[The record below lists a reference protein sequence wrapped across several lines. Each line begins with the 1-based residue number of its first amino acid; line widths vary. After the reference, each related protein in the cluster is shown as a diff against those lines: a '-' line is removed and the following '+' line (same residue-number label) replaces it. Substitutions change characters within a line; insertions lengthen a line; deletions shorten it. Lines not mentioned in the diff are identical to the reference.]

1 MSAAVRAVAR
11 PVRRDRTRQLRAKER
26 RRLWA
31 LSAAQLVCGILVL
44 VPILWMFAAAF
55 RTDLDIRSGSLVPQ
69 TFTLANFA
77 RLFGMPVVR
86 SAFVN
91 SMIVAVVAAAICT
104 FAALLAAYA
113 LARFTAFP
121 GRRITLVS
129 ITLTQAIPGLVVLVP
144 LVVAMRQLHLTDS
157 LVGLVIGYMG
167 LTLPIGV
174 LLFFNYLQ
182 GIPESLE
189 EAAMVD
195 GCGRIGALWRVTVP
209 LIRPALA
216 TVYVF
221 AFITAWGE
229 YVLALSLIVSDNVK
243 TMPLAMQTLFEQY
256 TVNLGLVMA
265 FGVLISAPVVILFL
279 LVQKNLT
286 ANLTAGGVK

>member
-1 MSAAVRAVAR
+1 
-11 PVRRDRTRQLRAKER
+11 
-26 RRLWA
+26 
-31 LSAAQLVCGILVL
+31 
-44 VPILWMFAAAF
+44 
-55 RTDLDIRSGSLVPQ
+55 
-69 TFTLANFA
+69 
-77 RLFGMPVVR
+77 
-86 SAFVN
+86 
-91 SMIVAVVAAAICT
+91 
-104 FAALLAAYA
+104 
-113 LARFTAFP
+113 
-121 GRRITLVS
+121 
-129 ITLTQAIPGLVVLVP
+129 
-144 LVVAMRQLHLTDS
+144 
-157 LVGLVIGYMG
+157 
-167 LTLPIGV
+167 
-174 LLFFNYLQ
+174 
-182 GIPESLE
+182 
-189 EAAMVD
+189 MVD
-195 GCGRIGALWRVTVP
+195 GCGRMGALWRITVP